1 MLQKLNNSFAL
12 PRFWTIHLLCR
23 GFGLCSRQPRK
34 LIPIDCKKG
43 ALWCFLN
50 PCSVLNI
57 ATPLTFAPTDI
68 QCLLLTLAW
77 IFFESVASLQFML
90 IKVKLL
96 LFILEKNYLYDCL
109 LKTFRSELVVFV
121 FCVNSIKLLLKSLQ
135 HYSITETPPIGRF
148 LGLRKNRLNRNP
160 SY

>member
-1 MLQKLNNSFAL
+1 MLAYTYVTETSQVIYFAL
-12 PRFWTIHLLCR
+12 PMFW
-23 GFGLCSRQPRK
+23 SMRQPRK
-34 LIPIDCKKG
+34 LIPIEFKKEG

-68 QCLLLTLAW
+68 QCLLFLAS

-121 FCVNSIKLLLKSLQ
+121 FCVNSFKLLLKSLQ
-135 HYSITETPPIGRF
+135 HYSITGTPPIHRGGICQFFVHFF
-148 LGLRKNRLNRNP
+148 LYKHV
-160 SY
+160 